1 MASRYP
7 RHIRST
13 SATASGPVPDVKSM
27 AVTQPQAPQPQPT
40 PPTPS
45 SGTTEA

>member
-1 MASRYP
+1 
-7 RHIRST
+7 
-13 SATASGPVPDVKSM
+13 VKSM